1 MDINKR
7 NSILVIDDSKTEIAA
22 LTDILEEQDYIVYT
36 AENAWDGIEAATKYE
51 PDVILLD
58 IIMPGKDGYS
68 VLTTLKS
75 APKTRNIPV
84 IFLTGLTTFEGE
96 AKGLRLGAADYINK
110 PFSPAVIKLRIENQL
125 KISQHKI
132 EYDMMRC
139 QVENSAS
146 QRALA
151 NITSVLNNAQ
161 AIIYANDIDTYEIV
175 FITDYTK
182 EHFGLQG
189 DVIGKPCYEVF
200 QAGKE
205 GRCEFCPRH
214 QLDKEPDKVVVW
226 EEHNP
231 ITNRYYRKTDRYID
245 WPNGKKVHIQY
256 ATDLTDIKQ
265 KIEEVEYRDKLLQ
278 KVNEELTETNNRARM
293 LLDSTPMCCQLF
305 NSEYKKI
312 DCNQE
317 ALRLFGFKTKEVF
330 LLNSYSV
337 YPEFQPDGQRSM
349 DKITKLLDKAVKE
362 GSTGFFEWTYELL
375 DGTIVPTE
383 ALVVKIP
390 YGDDFML
397 AGYTRDLREYKRIM
411 EALEDA
417 LIQAEAGSKAKGD
430 FLSTMSHEIRTPMNA
445 IIGMTAIGKKSEDIK
460 QKDYALTKIEDASTH
475 LLGIINDILDI
486 AKIEANKMELSPIE
500 FEFEKMLKKVIG
512 ISNFRIEEKK
522 QTLSVDIDKRIPHI
536 IFGDEQRLSQVITN
550 LMSNATKFTP
560 AGGKIHLE
568 ATLVSERNGNCEIR
582 ISITDSGIGLS
593 SEQHERMFQ
602 AFEQADSGIS
612 RQYGGTGLG
621 LVISK
626 RIVELMN
633 GRIWVES
640 EINKGSKFIFTI
652 KVQHGGK
659 NERPNQMK
667 AETEEIHSGEFIG
680 KTMLFAEDVEINRE
694 ILISLLEDTG
704 ITIGCAENG
713 IEAVEMVKK
722 DPTKYDIIFMDV
734 QMPKMN
740 GLEATRC
747 IRALP
752 SVSKRNPPLPIIATT
767 ANVFKSDIEECTNAG
782 MDGHLGKPLDFEK
795 VLEILRKYLL

>member
-7 NSILVIDDSKTEIAA
+7 NSILIIDDSKTEIAA
-22 LTDILEEQDYIVYT
+22 LSAILEEQGYIVYT
-36 AENAWDGIEAATKYE
+36 AENGWDGIETAEKYE

-75 APKTRNIPV
+75 TPKTQNIPV

-96 AKGLRLGAADYINK
+96 AKGLKLGAADYINK

-125 KISQHKI
+125 KISHHKV

-139 QVENSAS
+139 QLENSAS

-151 NITSVLNNAQ
+151 NITSVLNNAE
-161 AIIYANDIDTYEIV
+161 AIIYANDINTYEIV

-182 EHFGLQG
+182 EHFGLKG
-189 DVIGKPCYEVF
+189 DVLGKPCYEVF
-200 QAGKE
+200 QDGKK
-205 GRCEFCPRH
+205 GRCDFCPRH
-214 QLDKEPDKVVVW
+214 QLDKEPDKAVVW

-231 ITNRYYRKTDRYID
+231 VTNRYYRKTDRYID

-256 ATDLTDIKQ
+256 ATDLTDIRQ
-265 KIEEVEYRDKLLQ
+265 KIEEIEYRDKLLQ

-305 NSEYKKI
+305 NSAYKKI

-317 ALRLFGFKTKEVF
+317 ALRLFGFKTKEIF
-330 LLNSYSV
+330 LLNSTSV

-349 DKITKLLDKAVKE
+349 EKITKLLDKAVKE
-362 GSTGFFEWTYELL
+362 GSTGIFEWTYELL

-411 EALEDA
+411 EALEEA

-445 IIGMTAIGKKSEDIK
+445 IIGMTAIGKKSRDSKE
-460 QKDYALTKIEDASTH
+460 KDYALTKIEDASTH

-500 FEFEKMLKKVIG
+500 FEFEKMLTKVIG

-522 QTLSVDIDKRIPHI
+522 QTLSVDIDKRIPNI
-536 IFGDEQRLSQVITN
+536 IFGDEQRLTQVITN

-560 AGGKIHLE
+560 DGGKIHLE

-593 SEQHERMFQ
+593 AEQHERMFQ

-633 GRIWVES
+633 GKIWVDS
-640 EINKGSKFIFTI
+640 ELGKGSKFVFTI

-659 NERPNQMK
+659 NEKPDQK
-667 AETEEIHSGEFIG
+667 KIEVEEAHSGEFAG
-680 KTMLFAEDVEINRE
+680 KTMLFAEDVEVNRE
-694 ILISLLEDTG
+694 ILIALLEDTG
-704 ITIGCAENG
+704 ITIECAVNG
-713 IEAVEMVKK
+713 VEAVEMVKK
-722 DPTKYDIIFMDV
+722 NPAKYDIVFMDV
-734 QMPKMN
+734 QMPKMS

-752 SVSKRNPPLPIIATT
+752 SVTKRRNPLPIIATT
-767 ANVFKSDIEECTNAG
+767 ANVFKSDIEECINAG

-795 VLEILRKYLL
+795 VLEILRKYLV